1 MMRNDLWTLLGTTLI
16 LWGQLCTTPIR
27 ATADTPAS
35 ATASELGKVVA
46 EFALADVDGKT
57 HRLSDVRDQ
66 PVVVIAFL
74 GTECPLAKLYGT
86 RLAEL
91 ARHYEPQGVAF
102 FGVNSNCQ
110 DTLLSLIHI

>member
-1 MMRNDLWTLLGTTLI
+1 METNAVVRRGLVATLI
-16 LWGQLCTTPIR
+16 LWGHLWTPPIR
-27 ATADTPAS
+27 APTDTPAS
-35 ATASELGKVVA
+35 TTASELGKVVA

-66 PVVVIAFL
+66 PLVVIAFL

-91 ARHYEPQGVAF
+91 ARH
-102 FGVNSNCQ
+102 
-110 DTLLSLIHI
+110 